1 MKIFQTQGTFP
12 HSRKFPTFNEF
23 FHIQGIFHV
32 QWTFTQSRN
41 FSTFKELFH
50 SQATFPH
57 RKKIAANKDQ
67 KGSPKAKV
75 LDPLNAKSDAKIFL
89 AL

>member
-1 MKIFQTQGTFP
+1 M
-12 HSRKFPTFNEF
+12 
-23 FHIQGIFHV
+23 
-32 QWTFTQSRN
+32 N
-41 FSTFKELFH
+41 FYTIKELFH